1 MNKRYLLAAVLVTI
15 GFLLMIGAVGSLECG
30 YIGIG
35 ETFARAGAGFAMIAA
50 AAPVS
55 GDLKREKRRNERR
68 KTENENLNSL

>member
-15 GFLLMIGAVGSLECG
+15 GFLLMVGAVGSLECG
-30 YIGIG
+30 NIGIG
-35 ETFARAGAGFAMIAA
+35 ETFARAGAGFAMMVA

-55 GDLKREKRRNERR
+55 GDLKREKRRDERR